1 MGGLQ
6 LPQSLATRPFTVA
19 AGREAGLRLPELRSR
34 HLHAPTQGVRTA
46 SVPTTVDERAAAFAL
61 GMPADAAF
69 SHVSAA
75 QLLHLP
81 LPSELESQVLLDVT
95 RPTSM
100 GQVRRAGC
108 RGHRGLERREVID
121 VNGLRVVDLAD
132 TWCDLGELP
141 AGVFSVD
148 DLVVVGDVIVNR
160 LEPGGHAAL
169 RGALQGRN
177 RPRGKARLSEALS
190 LVRVGSRSPMETR
203 SRLMFHR
210 AGFPEPALNSAVYD
224 SNGGWLLEGD
234 LVWHGHRV
242 IGEYQGADH
251 ASRRRRSADSARTG
265 LAGDEDY
272 TVIEIHAEDVYGG
285 ARRRTLLRRFA
296 RAMALDIATLRIE

>member
-1 MGGLQ
+1 
-6 LPQSLATRPFTVA
+6 
-19 AGREAGLRLPELRSR
+19 
-34 HLHAPTQGVRTA
+34 
-46 SVPTTVDERAAAFAL
+46 
-61 GMPADAAF
+61 MPADAAF

-75 QLLHLP
+75 QLLNLP
-81 LPSELESQVLLDVT
+81 LPGELELQVLLDVT

-100 GQVRRAGC
+100 AQVRREGC

-121 VNGLRVVDLAD
+121 VDGLRVVDLAD

-141 AGVFSVD
+141 AGVVGVD

-169 RGALQGRN
+169 RAALERRT
-177 RPRGKARLSEALS
+177 RPRGKARLAVALS

-234 LVWHGHRV
+234 LVWHKHRV

-251 ASRRRRSADSARTG
+251 ASRKRRSADSARTG
-265 LAGDEDY
+265 LAGDEDH
-272 TVIEIHAEDVYGG
+272 TVIEIYAEDVYGR

-296 RAMALDIATLRIE
+296 RAMSLDAATLQID

>member
-1 MGGLQ
+1 MGGVE
-6 LPQSLATRPFTVA
+6 LPRALASRPFTIA
-19 AGREAGLRLPELRSR
+19 AGREAGLRLHELRTTR
-34 HLHAPTQGVRTA
+34 LHAPTHAVRTA
-46 SVPTTVDERAAAFAL
+46 SVPTTVRERAAAFAA
-61 GMPADAAF
+61 GMPSDVAF
-69 SHVSAA
+69 SHVTAA
-75 QLLHLP
+75 RLLALP
-81 LPSELESQVLLDVT
+81 LTEALEADQILDVT
-95 RPTSM
+95 RASSLSRI
-100 GQVRRAGC
+100 RRVGC

-121 VNGLRVVDLAD
+121 VDGLRVVDLAD

-141 AGVFSVD
+141 AGVFGVD
-148 DLVVVGDVIVNR
+148 DLVVVGDVVVNR
-160 LEPGGHAAL
+160 LKPGGHAAL
-169 RGALQGRN
+169 RAALEARN

-251 ASRRRRSADSARTG
+251 ATRKRRSADSARTG

-272 TVIEIHAEDVYGG
+272 TVIEIYAEDVYGG